1 MHSKQELLDVIES
14 AGERPA
20 RKTEGTPRSLRAMDI
35 CMQARGR
42 ALRVRMTRDK
52 SARLKGLSNSY

>member
-1 MHSKQELLDVIES
+1 
-14 AGERPA
+14 
-20 RKTEGTPRSLRAMDI
+20 MDI

-52 SARLKGLSNSY
+52 SARLKGLSNFLLRFRRPLELWADGVCGRLLAGARVNSFNT